1 MLKTHS
7 RDWFVKQV
15 DAVKRDVAEWP
26 QWMKEGRTVAT
37 ASFPKVGENKL
48 ADRAAQQ
55 QPATRL
61 RKSA

>member
-15 DAVKRDVAEWP
+15 DAVKKDVADWP

-37 ASFPKVGENKL
+37 ASFPKVGEDKSS
-48 ADRAAQQ
+48 DRAETQSTSR
-55 QPATRL
+55 P
-61 RKSA
+61 RKQA